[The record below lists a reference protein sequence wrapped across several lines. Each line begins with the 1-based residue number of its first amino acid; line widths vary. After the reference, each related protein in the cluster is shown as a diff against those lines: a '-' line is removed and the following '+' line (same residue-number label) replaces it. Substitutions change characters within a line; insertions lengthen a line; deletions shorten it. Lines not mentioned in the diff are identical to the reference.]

1 MFALSKRHLAALIV
15 GLAFVSGDLQAFS
28 SSEEKEISI
37 IPEPLSLKRE
47 AGTFVI
53 ERGTAIIL
61 GSNNVELRRVGEQLA
76 SKLRTATGYPLEIEM
91 SAGTSRRANAILLTL
106 DDRSHDLG
114 TEGYTL
120 TVTKNSVE
128 ITATAPA
135 GIFYGVQSFYQLLPV
150 EVEKSAIVSGIVWS
164 APCVKIV
171 DRPRFPWRGM
181 HLDVGRHFFSKDS
194 VERYIDLMAMYKM
207 NMFHWHLTED
217 QGWRIEIKKYPRLT
231 SVGAWRQET
240 MGDCTPHGGF
250 YTQDDIREVVEYAK
264 ERFITIVPEIEM
276 PGHCLAALAAY
287 PELSCSGGPFRV
299 GTEWGVVYDVYCAGK
314 EKTFQ
319 FLQDVIEEVASL
331 FPGPFFHIGGD
342 EVPKLR
348 WSNCRWCQERIKTE
362 GLKDES
368 ELQSYF
374 IKRIEKML
382 NARGKRLVGWDEI
395 LEGGLAPNA
404 TVMSWRG
411 IQGGIDAAKSGH
423 DVVMTPTSYCYFDYY
438 QGLEGEPTA
447 IGGYLP
453 IDTVYAYDPVP
464 PALSAAEAKHVLG
477 AQGNVWTEWI
487 PNFRQVEYMA
497 LPRLCAISEVAWSDK
512 SRRDF
517 RDFQRRL
524 EEHYNRLALRD
535 VNFRLPPPLGIG
547 GWSIITEDT
556 VVTIESPLSNATIT
570 YTLSGQ
576 DPTSASTPYT
586 APIRIEGERTVK
598 AVLVLPN
605 GRASNPVTEYFYAV
619 DPDVNGIAYRYYE
632 GRWDVLPD
640 MNSLTPVGSGR
651 VFMIDL
657 NSFEHRGENFGA
669 QFVSSLEIP
678 SDGEYTF
685 FLASDD
691 GSKLL
696 VDDQPVVNNDGL
708 HGVVEASGKILLDR
722 GRHKIEVQYFQRG
735 GGRDLSLSIEG
746 PQLPKQPVPPRMLF
760 FK

>member
-1 MFALSKRHLAALIV
+1 MIVLEKTHVLALIV
-15 GLAFVSGDLQAFS
+15 GFTFVSCTLQAFS
-28 SSEEKEISI
+28 SGERKEISI

-53 ERGTAIIL
+53 DRETAIIL
-61 GSNNVELRRVGEQLA
+61 GSDDKELRKVGEQLA
-76 SKLRTATGYPLEIEM
+76 GKLRRVTGYPWEIEV
-91 SAGTSRRANAILLTL
+91 SAEVRPRANAIVLAL
-106 DDRSHDLG
+106 DGREKDLG
-114 TEGYTL
+114 KEGYRL
-120 TVTKNSVE
+120 SVTKESVE
-128 ITATAPA
+128 ITGPA
-135 GIFYGVQSFYQLLPV
+135 AAGVFYGVQSFYQLLPV
-150 EVEKSAIVSGIVWS
+150 EVEKNVLVSGIAWS
-164 APCVKIV
+164 APCVTIK

-194 VERYIDLMAMYKM
+194 VEQYIDLLAMYKM

-240 MGDCTPHGGF
+240 MNDCTPHGGF
-250 YTQDDIREVVEYAK
+250 YTQDEIREVVEYAR

-287 PELSCSGGPFRV
+287 PELSCSGGPFKV
-299 GTEWGVVYDVYCAGK
+299 GTEWGVAYDVYCAGK

-319 FLQDVIEEVASL
+319 FLEDVIDEVASL

-348 WSNCRWCQERIKTE
+348 WSNCRWCQERIKSE
-362 GLKDES
+362 GLKDEG

-411 IQGGIDAAKSGH
+411 VQGGIDAAKSGH

-438 QGLEGEPTA
+438 QGVEGEPNT
-447 IGGYLP
+447 IGAYLP

-464 PALSAAEAKHVLG
+464 AELSAAEAKHILG

-497 LPRLCAISEVAWSDK
+497 LPRLCAMSEVVWSDK

-517 RDFQRRL
+517 NDFQRRV
-524 EEHYNRLALRD
+524 EEHYDRLALRD
-535 VNFRLPPPLGIG
+535 VNFRLPTPLGIG
-547 GWSIITEDT
+547 GRRIIFKDT
-556 VVTIESPLSNATIT
+556 VVTMKNPLSNATIY
-570 YTLSGQ
+570 YTLDGQ
-576 DPTSASTPYT
+576 DPTASSTPYT
-586 APIRIEGERTVK
+586 AAIPIEGEETLK
-598 AVLVLPN
+598 AVLILPN
-605 GRASNPVTEYFYAV
+605 GRASNPVTTYFYVV
-619 DPDVNGIAYRYYE
+619 DPKVNGLEYRYFE
-632 GRWDVLPD
+632 GTWDLLPD
-640 MNSLTPVGSGR
+640 MKSLTPVRSGR
-651 VFMIDL
+651 VFDIDL
-657 NSFEHRGENFGA
+657 NSIEHREENFGA
-669 QFVSSLEIP
+669 QFFGYVDIP
-678 SDGEYTF
+678 SEGEYTF
-685 FLASDD
+685 SLASDD
-691 GSKLL
+691 GSRLL
-696 VDDQPVVNNDGL
+696 IDDRPIVDNDGL
-708 HGVVEASGKILLDR
+708 HGVVEVSGTVALAQ
-722 GRHKIEVQYFQRG
+722 GRHRIEVQFFQRG
-735 GGRDLSLSIEG
+735 GGRALSLSIEG
-746 PQLPKQPVPPRMLF
+746 PQLPKQPLPPRMLF

>member
-1 MFALSKRHLAALIV
+1 MFALSKTCLAVLVV
-15 GLAFVSGDLQAFS
+15 GLALVPGELRAFPNNGG
-28 SSEEKEISI
+28 KEIAI

-47 AGTFVI
+47 PGVFVI
-53 ERGTAIIL
+53 QKETAIIL
-61 GSNNVELRRVGEQLA
+61 GSENADLRRIGEQLA
-76 SKLRTATGYPLEIEM
+76 SRLRTVTGYALKLKAN
-91 SAGTSRRANAILLTL
+91 AGGSQRGNAILLTL
-106 DDRSHDLG
+106 DGSAPGLG
-114 TEGYTL
+114 SEGYRL
-120 TVTKNSVE
+120 TVTQKSVE

-135 GIFYGVQSFYQLLPV
+135 GVFYGVQSFYQLLPV
-150 EVEKSAIVSGIVWS
+150 EVEKGALVSGVDWS

-181 HLDVGRHFFSKDS
+181 HLDVGRHFFSRDS

-231 SVGAWRQET
+231 SIGAWRQET
-240 MGDCTPHGGF
+240 MNDCTPHGGF

-287 PELSCSGGPFRV
+287 PELSCSGGPFKV
-299 GTEWGVVYDVYCAGK
+299 GTEWGVVNDVYCAGK
-314 EKTFQ
+314 EKTFR
-319 FLQDVIEEVASL
+319 FLEDVIDEVASL

-374 IKRIEKML
+374 IRRIEKML

-411 IQGGIDAAKSGH
+411 IDGGIVAAKSDH
-423 DVVMTPTSYCYFDYY
+423 DVVMTPTSYCYFDYH
-438 QGLEGEPTA
+438 QGLQGEPTA

-453 IDTVYAYDPVP
+453 IDTVYAFEPVP
-464 PALSAAEAKHVLG
+464 PELSPAEAKHVLG

-497 LPRLCAISEVAWSDK
+497 LPRLCAMSEVVWSDK

-517 RDFQRRL
+517 KDFRRRL
-524 EEHYNRLALRD
+524 EEHYNRLALRN
-535 VNFRLPPPLGIG
+535 VNFRLPPPFGLG
-547 GWSIITEDT
+547 GWSIISEDT
-556 VVTIESPLSNATIT
+556 VVTIENPLSNATIY
-570 YTLSGQ
+570 YTLNGEV
-576 DPTSASTPYT
+576 PTAASTPYA
-586 APIRIEGERTVK
+586 APVRISGEQIVK

-605 GRASNPVTEYFYAV
+605 GRASNPVTEYFYTV
-619 DPDVNGIAYRYYE
+619 DPDVNGIAYQYYE

-640 MNSLTPVGSGR
+640 MSKLTPVRSGR

-657 NSFEHRGENFGA
+657 NLFEHRGENFGV
-669 QFVSSLEIP
+669 QFASSIQIP
-678 SDGEYTF
+678 GDGEYTF

-691 GSKLL
+691 GSRLL

-708 HGVVEASGKILLDR
+708 HGVVEANGKITLDR

-735 GGRDLSLSIEG
+735 GGRDLSMSIEG
-746 PQLPKQPVPPRMLF
+746 PQLPKRPVPPRMLF